1 MRNPFEVFNRL
12 FDLTDINGKKPL
24 VRILEGNRTGMKTTT
39 INTILLRKFKKEGKT
54 TTVVVPFVNDMD
66 DIAGPFFSDVKE
78 IYKDFK
84 NDEFT
89 QKMAKGNL
97 YGELFLNDDQFG
109 YIININRASKIKRKS
124 NIINKTNYMLIDE
137 FQAEDYSYPPNCI
150 EKFTSLIISAA
161 RGHDENGNRLTV
173 RPDFEVIMISN
184 SVDPANPYYRALN
197 IRPEVLYNSKG
208 VIKGDGWVLLKDF
221 DPEAAERMMEEIPFK
236 TSYLDSAAD
245 GKYMVDRQK
254 YFVHMDTDSSMYLCT
269 LIYKNKLFGLY
280 MCDGFFYFRKNGD
293 KDYSSFVVDI
303 ESMKPGRNFIP
314 ANTKQEIIKYFYR
327 GQVCCDSAEAQEC
340 MEFVVGI

>member
-39 INTILLRKFKKEGKT
+39 VNTILLRQFKRHGKT
-54 TTVVVPFVNDMD
+54 TIVVVPCVNDMD
-66 DIAGPFFSDVKE
+66 DVAEPFFSDVKD

-84 NDEFT
+84 NDEMT
-89 QKMAKGNL
+89 QKMAKKGL
-97 YGELFLNDDQFG
+97 YGELFLNDDRFG
-109 YIININRASKIKRKS
+109 YVININKASKIKRRS

-137 FQAEDYSYPPNCI
+137 FQSEDFVYPPRCA

-173 RPDFEVIMISN
+173 RPDFEVIMVSN
-184 SVDPANPYYRALN
+184 NVDPQNPFYKALH
-197 IRPEVLYNSKG
+197 IRPEVLING
-208 VIKGDGWVLLKDF
+208 PEVLKGDKWVLLKDY
-221 DPEAAERMMEEIPFK
+221 DEEAAKEMREEIPFK
-236 TSYLDSAAD
+236 TDYLDSAAD

-254 YFVHMDTDSSMYLCT
+254 YFVHMNTDASMYLCT
-269 LIYKNKLFGLY
+269 LIFKNKLFGLY

-314 ANTKQEIIKYFYR
+314 TNTKQEIIKYFYR

>member
-54 TTVVVPFVNDMD
+54 TTVVVPCVNDMD

-84 NDEFT
+84 NDEFS
-89 QKMAKGNL
+89 QKMAKGGL
-97 YGELFLNDDQFG
+97 YGELFLNDEHFG
-109 YIININRASKIKRKS
+109 YIININRASKIKRRS

-137 FQAEDYSYPPNCI
+137 FQSEDFTYPPGCA

-161 RGHDENGNRLTV
+161 RGQDGNGNRLII
-173 RPDFEVIMISN
+173 RPDFEVIMVSN
-184 SVDPANPYYRALN
+184 NVDPQNPFYRALK
-197 IRPEVLYNSKG
+197 IRPEVLING
-208 VIKGDGWVLLKDF
+208 PEVIKGDKWVLLKDF
-221 DPEAAERMMEEIPFK
+221 DPEAAERMREEIPFK

-254 YFVHMDTDSSMYLCT
+254 YFVQMNTDASMYLCT

-314 ANTKQEIIKYFYR
+314 TNTKQEIIKYFYR

>member
-54 TTVVVPFVNDMD
+54 TIVVVPCVNDMD
-66 DIAGPFFSDVKE
+66 DIAGPFFSDVKD

-84 NDEFT
+84 NDELT
-89 QKMAKGNL
+89 QKMAKGGL
-97 YGELFLNDDQFG
+97 YGELFLNDELFG

-137 FQAEDYSYPPNCI
+137 FQSEDFTYPPRCV
-150 EKFTSLIISAA
+150 EKFTSLIASAA
-161 RGHDENGNRLTV
+161 RGNDGKGNRLII
-173 RPDFEVIMISN
+173 RPDFEVIMVSN
-184 SVDPANPYYRALN
+184 NVDPQNPFYRALH
-197 IRPEVLYNSKG
+197 IRPEVLING
-208 VIKGDGWVLLKDF
+208 PEILKGDKWVLMKDY
-221 DPEAAERMMEEIPFK
+221 DPEAAERMREEIPFK

-245 GKYMVDRQK
+245 GKYMIDRQK
-254 YFVHMDTDSSMYLCT
+254 YFVHMNTDASMYLCT

-314 ANTKQEIIKYFYR
+314 TNTKQEIIKYFYR